1 MLIVTIDSSRF
12 VTSATG
18 LSRTVARPLALRPR
32 LATGLPLT
40 SCRRPEHRPL
50 ERGPDERARALDGW
64 LVVAAAAGEAA
75 AGAARAAGAA
85 GAAGAAAEVTR
96 GAAIADGEG
105 TRVRRGVEE
114 PRVGVPLRDQIRV
127 VVQRALRVALRD
139 DERPL
144 IALPV
149 LAGGVADEHVV
160 DDNVLGLG
168 GGGGGRGKREQ
179 RRGGG
184 DGVPQVHEDP
194 P

>member
-1 MLIVTIDSSRF
+1 MN
-12 VTSATG
+12 G
-18 LSRTVARPLALRPR
+18 PALW
-32 LATGLPLT
+32 T
-40 SCRRPEHRPL
+40 
-50 ERGPDERARALDGW
+50 DG

-75 AGAARAAGAA
+75 AGAARAAR
-85 GAAGAAAEVTR
+85 AAGAAAEVTR
-96 GAAIADGEG
+96 GAAIANREG
-105 TRVRRGVEE
+105 TRVRRGVDE

-160 DDNVLGLG
+160 DDNVLGLCG
-168 GGGGGRGKREQ
+168 RGGGRGKREQ